1 MQFDW
6 LPKAGVWMIPYIVVI
21 ILIIGILAT
30 IWLGYHVGYEER
42 ISYKKT
48 AIALIILSLCY
59 GYVIHYILAFLG
71 VY

>member
-6 LPKAGVWMIPYIVVI
+6 LKAGVWMIPYIVVI
-21 ILIIGILAT
+21 VLIIGILAT

-48 AIALIILSLCY
+48 AIALIILSVCY

-71 VY
+71 AY